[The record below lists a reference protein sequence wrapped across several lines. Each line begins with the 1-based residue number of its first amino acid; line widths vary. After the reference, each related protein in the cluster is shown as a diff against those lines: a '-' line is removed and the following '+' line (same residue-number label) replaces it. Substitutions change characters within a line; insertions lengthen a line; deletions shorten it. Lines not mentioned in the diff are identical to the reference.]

1 MSEILQMEFLNIN
14 NIIAT
19 DISGMLNIIAIYLLN
34 LNIFLNI
41 QKYYVKFNA
50 VVMISEFLGL
60 DLKKIRFVE
69 YILK

>member
-1 MSEILQMEFLNIN
+1 MSEILQKEFLNIN
-14 NIIAT
+14 
-19 DISGMLNIIAIYLLN
+19 NIIAIYLLN

>member
-14 NIIAT
+14 
-19 DISGMLNIIAIYLLN
+19 NIIAIYLLN

-69 YILK
+69 YIPK

>member
-14 NIIAT
+14 
-19 DISGMLNIIAIYLLN
+19 NIIAIYLLN